1 MEPVRDMRS
10 FVRRLEEL
18 GELKRLEG
26 VDLNLEVGALT
37 ELMGEREESA
47 LLFDG
52 FKDYPRGFR
61 VISNVFRTCRR
72 AAVAMGLPLELKG
85 VDFLHAW
92 RKRVL
97 TFQPVPFE
105 QVEGGPVFEN
115 QMGENEVDLYKFP
128 TPIWHDMDG
137 GPYLGTGCGIITKD
151 PESGKIN
158 VGTYR
163 VMIQEKNK
171 VSVKMNKGKHGRL
184 AVDRSHAQG
193 KALPVAI
200 TLGQEPSLF
209 LSSQM
214 PLPPD
219 TSEYEFAG
227 WLQGAPIP
235 VVRGAVTG
243 LPLPANGEVVLEGEI
258 PPLPP
263 EQLPKEGPFGEWP
276 GYYTEATVVDV
287 PLMTVKRVY
296 YRNNPIILGAP
307 PLKPP
312 NSYLPIPLGAITL
325 WEQLEKAGVPDIK
338 GVWGF
343 VYGGQPGPFIVIA
356 IKQRYTGHA
365 KQALLVAAG
374 ARAGAYGGKF
384 VVVVD
389 DDIDITN
396 PFEVIWAIST
406 RCNAREGI
414 DIVKNVWASVCE
426 PTISPEERDTRG
438 YISDRVLIDA
448 CRPYQW
454 IDRFPAVNA
463 FSREFKE
470 QVAKKWKV

>member
-1 MEPVRDMRS
+1 MQEAGDMRS
-10 FVRRLEEL
+10 FLQRLDEMDEI
-18 GELKRLEG
+18 KRIEG
-26 VDLNLEVGALT
+26 ADLDAEVGALT
-37 ELMGEREESA
+37 EHMGDIDSKA

-52 FKDYPRGFR
+52 FAGYPKGFR
-61 VISNVFRTCRR
+61 IISNLFRNCRR
-72 AAVAMGLPLELKG
+72 AAVAMGLPTDAKG

-92 RKRVL
+92 RKRSL
-97 TFQPVPFE
+97 EFKPLPYE

-115 QMGENEVDLYKFP
+115 QMEENDVDLTRFP
-128 TPIWHDMDG
+128 TPLWHDMDG
-137 GPYLGTGCGIITKD
+137 GRYIGTGCGVITED

-158 VGTYR
+158 IGTYR

-184 AVDRSHAQG
+184 AMERSHAQG
-193 KALPVAI
+193 KPLPVAI
-200 TLGQEPSLF
+200 TLAQEPSIF

-227 WLQGAPIP
+227 WMQGAPIP

-243 LPLPANGEVVLEGEI
+243 LPIPANGEVVLEGEI
-258 PPLPP
+258 PPLSP
-263 EQLPKEGPFGEWP
+263 EELPKEGPFGEWP
-276 GYYTEATVVDV
+276 GYYTEATEGDV

-296 YRNNPIILGAP
+296 YRNDPIVLGAP
-307 PLKPP
+307 PLRPP

-325 WEQLEKAGVPDIK
+325 WEQLDKAGIPDVK

-343 VYGGQPGPFIVIA
+343 VYGGQPGPFCVVA

-374 ARAGAYGGKF
+374 SRAGAYGGKF

-396 PFEVIWAIST
+396 PHEVIWAIST
-406 RCNAREGI
+406 RCDPREGI

-426 PTISPEERDTRG
+426 PVISPTDRDTKG
-438 YISDRVLIDA
+438 YVTDRVLIDA

-463 FSREFKE
+463 FEREYKE
-470 QVAKKWKV
+470 KVARKWSV

>member
-1 MEPVRDMRS
+1 MQDVRDMRS
-10 FVRRLEEL
+10 FIERLDAL
-18 GELKRLEG
+18 GEIKRIEG
-26 VDLNLEVGALT
+26 ADLDTEVGALT
-37 ELMGEREESA
+37 EHMGDIDSQG
-47 LLFDG
+47 LLFDKFAG
-52 FKDYPRGFR
+52 YPQGFR
-61 VISNVFRTCRR
+61 IISNLFRNCRR
-72 AAVAMGLPLELKG
+72 SAVAMGLPEDVKG
-85 VDFLHAW
+85 VGFLHAW
-92 RKRVL
+92 RKRAL
-97 TFQPVPFE
+97 EYEPVPFE

-115 QMGENEVDLYKFP
+115 QMAEGEVDLSKFP
-128 TPIWHDMDG
+128 TPMWHDMDG
-137 GPYLGTGCGIITKD
+137 GRYIGTGCGVITKD

-158 VGTYR
+158 IGTYR

-184 AVDRSHAQG
+184 ALERSHAQG

-200 TLGQEPSLF
+200 TLGQEPSIF
-209 LSSQM
+209 LASQM

-219 TSEYEFAG
+219 TSEYDFAG
-227 WLQGAPIP
+227 WMQGSPIP

-243 LPLPANGEVVLEGEI
+243 LPIPANGEIVLEGEI
-258 PPLPP
+258 PPLRP
-263 EQLPKEGPFGEWP
+263 EELPKEGPFGEWP
-276 GYYTEATVVDV
+276 GYYTEATVGDV

-296 YRNNPIILGAP
+296 YRNDPIILGAP
-307 PLKPP
+307 PLKSP

-325 WEQLEKAGVPDIK
+325 WEQLEKAGIPDVK

-343 VYGGQPGPFIVIA
+343 VYGGQPGPFCVIA
-356 IKQRYTGHA
+356 LKQRYTGHA

-396 PFEVIWAIST
+396 PHEVIWAIST
-406 RCNAREGI
+406 RCDPREGI
-414 DIVKNVWASVCE
+414 DVVKNVWASVCE
-426 PTISPEERDTRG
+426 PVISPMDRDTKG
-438 YISDRVLIDA
+438 YVTDRVLIDA

-463 FSREFKE
+463 FEPAYKE
-470 QVAKKWKV
+470 KIAKKWGV

>member
-37 ELMGEREESA
+37 ELMGEREDSA

-52 FKDYPRGFR
+52 FKNYPDGFR

-92 RKRVL
+92 RKRVS
-97 TFQPVPFE
+97 TFEPVPVQ

-115 QMGENEVDLYKFP
+115 QMEENEVDLYKFP
-128 TPIWHDMDG
+128 TPMWHDLDG

-184 AVDRSHAQG
+184 AVDRSHAEG
-193 KALPVAI
+193 KPLPVAI

-227 WLQGAPIP
+227 WIQGAPIP

-276 GYYTEATVVDV
+276 GYYTEATEGDV

-296 YRNNPIILGAP
+296 YRNDPIILGAP

-325 WEQLEKAGVPDIK
+325 WEQLERAGVPDIK

-343 VYGGQPGPFIVIA
+343 VYGGQPGPFTVIA
-356 IKQRYTGHA
+356 IKQRYSGHA

-374 ARAGAYGGKF
+374 ARAGAYGGKM

-396 PFEVIWAIST
+396 PYEVIWAIST

-470 QVAKKWKV
+470 KVAKKWNV

>member
-163 VMIQEKNK
+163 VMIQEMNK

-235 VVRGAVTG
+235 VVRGEVTG

-276 GYYTEATVVDV
+276 GYYTEATVGDV

-343 VYGGQPGPFIVIA
+343 VYGGQPGPFTVIA

-389 DDIDITN
+389 DDIDITD
-396 PFEVIWAIST
+396 PYEVIWAIST

>member
-37 ELMGEREESA
+37 ELMGEREDSA

-52 FKDYPRGFR
+52 FKNYPDGFR

-92 RKRVL
+92 RKRVS
-97 TFQPVPFE
+97 TFEPVPVQ

-115 QMGENEVDLYKFP
+115 QMEENEVDLYKFP
-128 TPIWHDMDG
+128 TPMWHDLDG

-184 AVDRSHAQG
+184 AVDKSHAEG
-193 KALPVAI
+193 KPLPVAI

-227 WLQGAPIP
+227 WIQGAPIP

-243 LPLPANGEVVLEGEI
+243 LPLPANGEIVLEGEI

-276 GYYTEATVVDV
+276 GYYTDATVGDV

-296 YRNNPIILGAP
+296 YRNDPIILGAP

-325 WEQLEKAGVPDIK
+325 WEQLERAGVPEIK

-343 VYGGQPGPFIVIA
+343 VYGGQPGPFTVIA

-374 ARAGAYGGKF
+374 ARAGAYGGKM

-389 DDIDITN
+389 DDIDISN
-396 PFEVIWAIST
+396 PYEVIWAIST

-426 PTISPEERDTRG
+426 PTISPEDRDTRG

-470 QVAKKWKV
+470 KVAKKWNV

>member
-1 MEPVRDMRS
+1 MESVRDMRS
-10 FVRRLEEL
+10 FVRCLEEI

-92 RKRVL
+92 RKRVS
-97 TFQPVPFE
+97 TFQPVPVE

-128 TPIWHDMDG
+128 TPIWHDLDG
-137 GPYLGTGCGIITKD
+137 GHYLGTGCGIITKD
-151 PESGKIN
+151 PESGTIN

-193 KALPVAI
+193 TPLPVAI

-227 WLQGAPIP
+227 WIQGAPIP

-276 GYYTEATVVDV
+276 GYYTDATVGDV

-296 YRNNPIILGAP
+296 YRNDPIILGAP

-325 WEQLEKAGVPDIK
+325 WEQLERAGVPDIK

-343 VYGGQPGPFIVIA
+343 VYGGQPGPFQF
-356 IKQRYTGHA
+356 QR
-365 KQALLVAAG
+365 L
-374 ARAGAYGGKF
+374 F
-384 VVVVD
+384 
-389 DDIDITN
+389 
-396 PFEVIWAIST
+396 
-406 RCNAREGI
+406 
-414 DIVKNVWASVCE
+414 
-426 PTISPEERDTRG
+426 
-438 YISDRVLIDA
+438 
-448 CRPYQW
+448 
-454 IDRFPAVNA
+454 
-463 FSREFKE
+463 
-470 QVAKKWKV
+470 

>member
-1 MEPVRDMRS
+1 MEEVRDMRS
-10 FVRRLEEL
+10 FIQRLEEM
-18 GELKRLEG
+18 GEIERLEN
-26 VDLNLEVGALT
+26 VDLDTEVGALT
-37 ELMGEREESA
+37 EYMGDQESSA

-52 FKDYPRGFR
+52 FLGFPKGFR
-61 VISNVFRTCRR
+61 IVSNVFRTCRR
-72 AAVAMGLPLELKG
+72 SAVAMGLPTDVKG

-92 RKRVL
+92 RRRAQAFK
-97 TFQPVPFE
+97 PVPYE

-115 QMGENEVDLYKFP
+115 QMDEGEVDLGKFP
-128 TPIWHDMDG
+128 TPLWHDMDG
-137 GPYLGTGCGIITKD
+137 GRYIGTGCGVITED
-151 PESGKIN
+151 PESHKIN
-158 VGTYR
+158 IGTYR

-184 AVDRSHAQG
+184 AMERSHALG
-193 KALPVAI
+193 KPLPIAI
-200 TLGQEPSLF
+200 TLGQEPSIF

-227 WLQGAPIP
+227 WMQGAPIP

-243 LPLPANGEVVLEGEI
+243 LPIPANGEVVLEGEI

-263 EQLPKEGPFGEWP
+263 DELPKEGPFGEWP
-276 GYYTEATVVDV
+276 GYYTEATVGDV

-296 YRNNPIILGAP
+296 YRNDPVILGAP
-307 PLKPP
+307 PLRPP

-325 WEQLEKAGVPDIK
+325 WEQLEKSGIPDVK

-343 VYGGQPGPFIVIA
+343 VYGGQPGPFCVVS
-356 IKQRYTGHA
+356 IKQRYAGHA
-365 KQALLVAAG
+365 KQTLLVAAG
-374 ARAGAYGGKF
+374 ARAGAYGGKM

-396 PFEVIWAIST
+396 PHEVIWAIST
-406 RCNAREGI
+406 RCDPREGI

-426 PTISPEERDTRG
+426 PVISPMERDTKG
-438 YISDRVLIDA
+438 YVTDRVLIDA

-463 FSREFKE
+463 FEREHKE
-470 QVAKKWKV
+470 KVAKKWNL

>member
-10 FVRRLEEL
+10 FVRRLEEI

-52 FKDYPRGFR
+52 FNDYPRGFR

-92 RKRVL
+92 RKRVT
-97 TFQPVPFE
+97 TFKPVPVE

-115 QMGENEVDLYKFP
+115 QMEENEVDLYKFP
-128 TPIWHDMDG
+128 TPIWHELDG
-137 GPYLGTGCGIITKD
+137 GQYIGTGCGIITKD

-171 VSVKMNKGKHGRL
+171 VSVKMNNGKHGRL
-184 AVDRSHAQG
+184 ALDRSHEMG
-193 KALPVAI
+193 KPLPVAI

-276 GYYTEATVVDV
+276 GYYTDATVGDV

-296 YRNNPIILGAP
+296 YRNDPIILGAP

-325 WEQLEKAGVPDIK
+325 WEQLERAGVPDIK

-343 VYGGQPGPFIVIA
+343 VYGGQPGPFTVIA

-374 ARAGAYGGKF
+374 ARAGAYGGKM

-389 DDIDITN
+389 DDIDISN
-396 PFEVIWAIST
+396 PYEVIWAIST

-470 QVAKKWKV
+470 KVAKKWKV